1 MYYWTALLVSSLTRP
16 AVTTNLFADELL
28 KVHKLKPNQNWR
40 HHFENYLKTIPV
52 YYAAV
57 SVAIWIHHE
66 VGVMCY
72 VSLIVLM
79 IKVLGCHT
87 LGLI

>member
-1 MYYWTALLVSSLTRP
+1 MGELADLHSPANVLKMEDEEMFIQYLKFHLWHMWMSLV
-16 AVTTNLFADELL
+16 VNLFADELL

-57 SVAIWIHHE
+57 SVA
-66 VGVMCY
+66 
-72 VSLIVLM
+72 
-79 IKVLGCHT
+79 T
-87 LGLI
+87 